1 MARFTFGQK
10 SILAGVFWCR
20 SGLEESRRHNVKY
33 KNEKTGAVIDVSS
46 NISGGNWK
54 PLVENDAEDKKKA
67 PGRKRK
73 QE

>member
-1 MARFTFGQK
+1 M
-10 SILAGVFWCR
+10 
-20 SGLEESRRHNVKY
+20 KY
-33 KNEKTGAVIDVSS
+33 KNKKTGAVIDVSS

>member
-1 MARFTFGQK
+1 M
-10 SILAGVFWCR
+10 
-20 SGLEESRRHNVKY
+20 KY

-67 PGRKRK
+67 PGRKRPYPSGGTARK
-73 QE
+73 KIWDV